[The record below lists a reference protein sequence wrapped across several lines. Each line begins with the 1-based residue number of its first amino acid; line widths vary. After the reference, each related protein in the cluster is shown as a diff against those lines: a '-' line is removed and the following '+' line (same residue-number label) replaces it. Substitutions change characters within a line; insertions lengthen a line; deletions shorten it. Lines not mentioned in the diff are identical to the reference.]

1 MSREYFE
8 LIQNTFSTLIL
19 DAVQYF
25 PENVKKVHYE
35 SSGLLFGVHNEEF
48 TECDYIFPVGSVSKR
63 TKSSILSN
71 PKVELAVKSSR
82 ELFSTSSFIGSYH
95 SHPHEEYFPEW
106 AEPSNGDVLYSLE
119 NKFPFELIIAITR
132 NGENNKPLSIS
143 FLEAEGHNYFAN
155 DEGKENGW
163 PKTIKLGYNT
173 SFIVGEF
180 QKYKFEI
187 RAYQFTGE
195 SLKDVDIK
203 SSEAELLTIL
213 NEENL
218 TLENIQQEEIYRLR
232 KLEYNLRSQ
241 QDNQKNNDNI
251 NYHLTKMRK

>member
-1 MSREYFE
+1 MSEEYLE
-8 LIQNTFSTLIL
+8 LIQNTFSTLVL
-19 DAVQYF
+19 DAIQYF

-35 SSGLLFGVHNEEF
+35 SSGLLFGVQSKEF
-48 TECDYIFPVGSVSKR
+48 TECDYIFPIGSVSKR
-63 TKSSILSN
+63 TKNSILSN

-82 ELFSTSSFIGSYH
+82 ELFSTSSFIGTYH
-95 SHPHEEYFPEW
+95 SHPYEEYFPEW
-106 AEPSNGDVLYSLE
+106 AEPSNGDVLYSLA

-132 NGENNKPLSIS
+132 NGEKNKPLSIS
-143 FLEAEGHNYFAN
+143 FLETEGHNYFAN
-155 DEGKENGW
+155 DEDKESGL
-163 PKTIKLGYNT
+163 PKIKKLGYNT

-187 RAYQFTGE
+187 RAYQFAGD
-195 SLKDVDIK
+195 SLRDFDIK

-218 TLENIQQEEIYRLR
+218 ILKNIQQEEIYRLR

-241 QDNQKNNDNI
+241 QDNPKSKDNI